1 MKKIYHVIAL
11 VLLTLPAFAQIRPQ
25 QSQQQPT
32 FKVNGLDLDYFNPR
46 EIGCINGEVYF
57 IIFNTVFLIPASC
70 LIQFLFNTI
79 LFNRP
84 ISNRE

>member
-1 MKKIYHVIAL
+1 MVDKAFTFLITIIFVFAYPFI
-11 VLLTLPAFAQIRPQ
+11 LLWIR
-25 QSQQQPT
+25 
-32 FKVNGLDLDYFNPR
+32 DYFNPR